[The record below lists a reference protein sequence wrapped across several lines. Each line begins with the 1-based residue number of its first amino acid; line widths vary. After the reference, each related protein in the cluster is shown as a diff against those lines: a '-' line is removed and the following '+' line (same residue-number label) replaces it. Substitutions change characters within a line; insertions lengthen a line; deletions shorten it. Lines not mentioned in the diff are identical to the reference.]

1 MQLRRKD
8 GSPVWVLFEAAL
20 ISGGDGAPMVQATM
34 VDITRRKQAEETLKK
49 SEEKFSKAFR
59 QSPLAITLTSAK
71 DHRYL
76 DVNETF
82 EQLTGWRRDEVIG
95 RTPFDI
101 GIWVEPAERLQF
113 VQRLFAEGAIRDFE
127 VRYRR
132 KNGEQRVGLG
142 SGDLI
147 EGGDESCVLSVIA
160 DITDR
165 KRSEEALSA
174 MSRKLIEA
182 QEQERAR
189 IGRDLHDDVVQRLAL
204 LAIELERVQQN
215 LPDSASVLLTRVGEI
230 RKRTLEISTSVQ
242 TMSHELHSSKLEYLG
257 IVATARSFC
266 KEFAEQSRVEID
278 FKSDDVPTPLPP
290 EISLCLFRVLQESLH
305 NAAKHSGVG
314 HFEVRLW
321 GTSREIHLAVSD
333 LGEGFDKETALKGSG
348 LGLTSMQERLKLV
361 NGELSIE
368 SQPRRGTTIHARAP
382 LSSASDAERAV
393 G

>member
-1 MQLRRKD
+1 
-8 GSPVWVLFEAAL
+8 
-20 ISGGDGAPMVQATM
+20 
-34 VDITRRKQAEETLKK
+34 
-49 SEEKFSKAFR
+49 
-59 QSPLAITLTSAK
+59 
-71 DHRYL
+71 L

-101 GIWVEPAERLQF
+101 GIWVEPAERIEF
-113 VQRLFAEGAIRDFE
+113 VRRLFAEGAIRDFK

-132 KNGEQRVGLG
+132 KDGEQRVGSG

-147 EGGDESCVLSVIA
+147 EIGDESCVLSVIA

-165 KRSEEALSA
+165 TRSEEALSA

-182 QEQERAR
+182 QELERAR

-204 LAIELERVQQN
+204 MAIELERVQQN
-215 LPDSASVLLTRVGEI
+215 LPDSASELRTRIGEI
-230 RKRTLEISTSVQ
+230 RKRTLEVSSSVQ
-242 TMSHELHSSKLEYLG
+242 TLSHELHSSKLEYLG

-321 GTSREIHLAVSD
+321 GTSGEIHLAVSD
-333 LGEGFDKETALKGSG
+333 FGGGFDNETAMKGSG
-348 LGLTSMQERLKLV
+348 LGLTSMRERLKLV

-368 SQPRRGTTIHARAP
+368 SQPRRGTRIHARAP
-382 LSSASDAERAV
+382 LGSASDSERAV

>member
-1 MQLRRKD
+1 
-8 GSPVWVLFEAAL
+8 
-20 ISGGDGAPMVQATM
+20 
-34 VDITRRKQAEETLKK
+34 
-49 SEEKFSKAFR
+49 
-59 QSPLAITLTSAK
+59 
-71 DHRYL
+71 L

-82 EQLTGWRRDEVIG
+82 EQQTGWRRDEVIG
-95 RTPFDI
+95 RTPIDI
-101 GIWVEPAERLQF
+101 GIWVEPAERTQF
-113 VQRLFAEGAIRDFE
+113 VQRLFAEGAIRDLE

-147 EGGDESCVLSVIA
+147 EIGDETCVLSVIT

-165 KRSEEALSA
+165 TRSEEALSA

-182 QEQERAR
+182 QELERAR

-204 LAIELERVQQN
+204 LAIELERVQQS
-215 LPDSASVLLTRVGEI
+215 LPDSASGLRTRVGEI

-321 GTSREIHLAVSD
+321 GTSGQIHLAVRD
-333 LGEGFDKETALKGSG
+333 LGEGFDRETAIKGSG
-348 LGLTSMQERLKLV
+348 LGLTSMLERLKLV

-368 SQPRRGTTIHARAP
+368 SQPRRGTTIHARVP
-382 LSSASDAERAV
+382 LSSASDPERAV